1 MAEEGMTEGRHFAAG
16 EKKSSE
22 RVIGKQE
29 FDHFRIEAK
38 QKVESGEDRE
48 GNFLYSSLKESFT
61 ASPDS
66 SRFGAAANT
75 FTDARKS
82 AEKIDDPAELEKAII
97 SLGTFNEHLG
107 LGKYEVTIETDEKTT
122 PEQRRALIKEKVKQ
136 DIEKMPELFAHH
148 ELSDYYDHKAKT
160 SYLQNE
166 LKTSLPMGK
175 VYEKGIDTAKIPP
188 RQYARL
194 DAYEMQREA
203 DKVYWAGQ
211 RIVDD
216 IGEDR
221 VSREFHNLR
230 RQRLSYTE
238 ESAVPLSARTEEER
252 DNLVNERVSSLRR
265 QLEESKGKKAAET
278 FDHLSDSQKKSLAS
292 DLYDD
297 EQEVLIAGKNFDK
310 AVQVEDADKI
320 TAIVSQSK
328 EARVKVKERLAEVD
342 VALAAQRSKDAT
354 TRLTQI
360 RRKIALG
367 GGRQHWLKKEEVD
380 EGLSVVKEKVSAFV
394 GENVSE
400 LKRDVSPVVDQVIQK
415 AESADDALLRG
426 VVWVGEKFDATVG
439 RAADAVKDNLREA
452 RNNVGDAINRI
463 SPGMERRRLNMRR
476 NLYDKRHALSVAKD
490 RVMSELGIAGLEVK
504 HQVSLQTRK
513 VIGGSALT
521 DEERAK
527 LDNESK
533 KISEGA
539 AYLYRTKSKEHDER
553 RKNNPHFEHFWKEV
567 DKYVTEVVNKPPETV
582 VAQTTPTAETQQTQ
596 TSRTSPQEAHTNKA
610 LEKELRSKIRPD
622 LTDYEILKYK
632 DNSGEYNV
640 LVWTDG
646 KIVRSEEVN
655 ETGTFIKAFSDYE
668 LKEGEDPK
676 EVINRSLSELTSK
689 YDQSKENPIIY
700 KRGLY
705 FSVDK
710 DGKWVIMEEGKD
722 GEATLEPPD
731 KKAVSDKEKKKG
743 EPMTQEELQKMYP
756 NLKEHEIVIFK
767 DKDGKTQRMLGWWDG
782 EKFRA
787 VMISSLGK
795 RYGQEQGLVETN
807 SPEAAVKL
815 FNEQIKKIVPEGT
828 KLNRGFKLTI
838 DQEGKVQITKP
849 ERKGGK
855 KVKEDEER
863 PEDVTEAQLY
873 DRVKERRQSS
883 SNAIT
888 AHRTAN
894 SRESMDNA
902 FVAVRAWEESLTEY
916 NRFLNTKLPSDRTDL
931 DDNPDYVEYKSVD
944 QELTDITRHLREV
957 QRKPGS
963 EVWDEEKVLEGYEN
977 KMRVKY
983 RLYDRMR
990 TRGIFK

>member
-1 MAEEGMTEGRHFAAG
+1 MTEGGMTEGRHFAAG

-22 RVIGKQE
+22 KVIGKQE
-29 FDHFRIEAK
+29 FDRFRIEAK

-48 GNFLYSSLKESFT
+48 GNFLYTSLKESFT

-66 SRFGAAANT
+66 SRFGAVANT

-122 PEQRRALIKEKVKQ
+122 PEQRRALIKERVRQ

-148 ELSDYYDHKAKT
+148 ELSDYYDHKART

-175 VYEKGIDTAKIPP
+175 VYEKGIDLVKVPP
-188 RQYARL
+188 RQYTRL

-211 RIVDD
+211 RIVDK

-221 VSREFHNLR
+221 ISREFHNLR

-238 ESAVPLSARTEEER
+238 ESAVPLSARTGEER
-252 DNLVNERVSSLRR
+252 DNLVNERVTSLRR
-265 QLEESKGKKAAET
+265 QIEESKGKKAAET
-278 FDHLSDSQKKSLAS
+278 FDHITDSQKKSLAS
-292 DLYDD
+292 DLFDE
-297 EQEVLIAGKNFDK
+297 EQEVLVAGKNFEK
-310 AVQVEDADKI
+310 TIQVEDADKV
-320 TAIVSQSK
+320 TAVVSQSK
-328 EARVKVKERLAEVD
+328 EARVKVKERLAEID

-354 TRLTQI
+354 SRLTQI
-360 RRKIALG
+360 RRKITLG

-380 EGLSVVKEKVSAFV
+380 ESLSAVKEKVSAFV

-400 LKRDVSPVVDQVIQK
+400 LKRDVVPVVDQVIQK

-439 RAADAVKDNLREA
+439 RAADAVKDNLREV
-452 RNNVGDAINRI
+452 RNDIGDAINRI
-463 SPGMERRRLNMRR
+463 SPDMERRRLNLRR
-476 NLYDKRHALSVAKD
+476 NLYEKRHALSVAKD
-490 RVMSELGIAGLEVK
+490 RIMSELGIAGLEVK
-504 HQVSLQTRK
+504 HQVSLQTTK
-513 VIGGSALT
+513 VIGGGALT
-521 DEERAK
+521 DEEK
-527 LDNESK
+527 VEFNEK
-533 KISEGA
+533 RLKIANGA
-539 AYLYRTKSKEHDER
+539 ERPYGIKRREHDER
-553 RKNNPHFEHFWKEV
+553 RKNNPHFEHFWDEV
-567 DKYVTEVVNKPPETV
+567 DKYVTEVVNKPFETDT
-582 VAQTTPTAETQQTQ
+582 AQAIPTAEAQQTQ
-596 TSRTSPQEAHTNKA
+596 TPGISSQETDSNKA
-610 LEKELRSKIRPD
+610 LEKELRTKIRPD

-632 DNSGEYNV
+632 DNSGEHNV

-646 KIVRSEEVN
+646 KKVRAEEVDGS
-655 ETGTFIKAFSDYE
+655 GTFMKAFSDYE
-668 LKEGEDPK
+668 LKEGENPIDIIDK
-676 EVINRSLSELTSK
+676 SLEDLTSK
-689 YDQSKENPIIY
+689 FDKSTDRSTEY

-710 DGKWVIMEEGKD
+710 DGRWVIVEEGKD
-722 GEATLEPPD
+722 GEATLEAPE
-731 KKAVSDKEKKKG
+731 KKAVPDKEKKKG

-756 NLKEHEIVIFK
+756 NLKEHEIIIFK

-795 RYGQEQGLVETN
+795 RYGQEQGIVETN
-807 SPEAAVKL
+807 SPEEAAKL
-815 FNEQIKKIVPEGT
+815 FNEQIGKIVTEGT
-828 KLNRGFKLTI
+828 KLNRGFKLTLN
-838 DQEGKVQITKP
+838 QEGKVQITKP
-849 ERKGGK
+849 EEKKGK

-873 DRVKERRQSS
+873 DRIKERRQASS
-883 SNAIT
+883 SAIT

-916 NRFLNTKLPSDRTDL
+916 NRFLNTKLPSDRIDL

-944 QELTDITRHLREV
+944 QELTNITRHLREV
-957 QRKPGS
+957 QQKPGS
-963 EVWDEEKVLEGYEN
+963 EVWDEEKVLESYEN

-983 RLYDRMR
+983 KLYDRMR
-990 TRGIFK
+990 TKGFFK